1 MFLFLIVSLEPWNP
15 RILVYVVLKRMPV
28 TGNGPWDSLIRGED
42 IKSELI
48 THGATQAGGA
58 LMR

>member
-1 MFLFLIVSLEPWNP
+1 
-15 RILVYVVLKRMPV
+15 LKRMAV

-42 IKSELI
+42 ISSKLI